1 MTTPLLR
8 VDPTLRIL
16 HRNGKFFAGRLSGST
31 GIRPLGTP
39 DLVLLSMFL
48 APAAPGEAAERLL
61 GGPRSSLLPVKPPLQ
76 HVVAAIA
83 QLRHAGVLVEAA
95 ASAEADDR
103 PARTLGD
110 CESRRPPDGQA
121 YFRLSTNFMLCPAAA
136 GFAINASGPRREHV
150 LGIELALLLI
160 SFAAGRSVAEA
171 VAGLHGP
178 GEPAVRLQA
187 VGWLIAEGLLVPGR
201 LAEAPVS
208 AGDGR
213 PGGEARPPGAA
224 AWEKMRPDGRI
235 PVYFVPHMENHYP
248 LALGMIA
255 SALRAHAGGDLLQR
269 FQLLPITYLTPE
281 ALING
286 PYRRFG
292 PGVWLFSNYMWS
304 LGVNLE
310 ISTAIKR
317 LDARNLTIHGG
328 PSTPNY
334 EQACRDFF
342 ARHGSVDI
350 AVHGEGEVAA
360 GETFECL
367 LRAADGAIRFDPHRL
382 AQVAGVSYRDPGDAA
397 TVRSTAPRRRLRQL
411 DALPSPY
418 LEGEF
423 DDYAG
428 RVEAAIVET
437 NRGCP
442 FACTFCDW
450 GSATNGKIAKFAHG
464 RVRDEIEWIGRNK
477 VRVLWIADANF
488 GMFPAD
494 VEFAAWVV
502 EVKRRFGYPQEVVV
516 NYTKNATTRLA
527 DIIRTFSTAGI
538 VSQGIISIQTTDADT
553 LKIIDR
559 QNIKTAKYDEL
570 LQVFADAGLPLST
583 DLMIG
588 LPGATVE
595 SFARDLQRYI
605 DVDVSV
611 KAYPTQLLPNSPM
624 AAPDYRA
631 RYRIEVDAQDFVV
644 SCHSFT
650 REDLARMKA
659 LNNVYV
665 ATEGYAALR
674 YVYRYL
680 QWDHGIPA
688 MTLMQ
693 AINDLASTDPDR
705 YPAITWVAKYFAG
718 NKCMPGGWRSFFDEI
733 AAFVE
738 ASWSIGRTP
747 AFDVVLRANEAAM
760 PDEAITYPLVLD
772 LSHDI
777 VAWFRAHNVR
787 GPVDAPC
794 LAEYPPGRFVVD
806 DPDGMVSIDHEFLQY
821 DSHQYFWELHSPISR
836 TRSAAGLAAQV
847 PAREPA
853 RMR

>member
-1 MTTPLLR
+1 
-8 VDPTLRIL
+8 
-16 HRNGKFFAGRLSGST
+16 
-31 GIRPLGTP
+31 
-39 DLVLLSMFL
+39 
-48 APAAPGEAAERLL
+48 
-61 GGPRSSLLPVKPPLQ
+61 
-76 HVVAAIA
+76 
-83 QLRHAGVLVEAA
+83 
-95 ASAEADDR
+95 
-103 PARTLGD
+103 
-110 CESRRPPDGQA
+110 
-121 YFRLSTNFMLCPAAA
+121 MLCPAPG
-136 GFAINASGPRREHV
+136 GFAINSSGTRREHV

-160 SFAAGRSVAEA
+160 AFATGRSVAAA
-171 VAGLHGP
+171 VASL
-178 GEPAVRLQA
+178 PATGDPAARLRA
-187 VGWLIAEGLLVPGR
+187 VGWLVAEGLLVPGR
-201 LAEAPVS
+201 FAEAPVA
-208 AGDGR
+208 AGVGR
-213 PGGEARPPGAA
+213 PGGAPRPPGAA
-224 AWEKMRPDGRI
+224 AWQAMAPDGRI

-255 SALRAHAGGDLLQR
+255 SALRAHAGGDLMHR

-281 ALING
+281 ELING

-317 LDARNLTIHGG
+317 LDGRNLTVHGG

-334 EQACRDFF
+334 EQACREFF

-360 GETFECL
+360 AEAFECM
-367 LRAADGAIRFDPHRL
+367 LRGNDGGIRFDPQQL
-382 AQVAGVSYRDPGDAA
+382 AQVAGVSYRDPDDPA
-397 TVRSTAPRRRLRQL
+397 TVSSTAPRRRLRQL

-418 LEGEF
+418 LDGVF
-423 DDYAG
+423 DHYAG

-464 RVRDEIEWIGRNK
+464 RVREEIEWIGRNQ

-494 VEFAAWVV
+494 VEVAAWVV

-527 DIIRTFSTAGI
+527 DIIRTFSAAGI
-538 VSQGIISIQTTDADT
+538 VSQGIISIQTTDEET

-595 SFARDLQRYI
+595 SFARDLQRYM

-665 ATEGYAALR
+665 ATEGYGALR
-674 YVYRYL
+674 FVYRYL

-688 MTLMQ
+688 MTVMQ

-718 NKCMPGGWRSFFDEI
+718 NKCMPGGWRGFYDEI
-733 AAFVE
+733 AALVD
-738 ASWSIGRTP
+738 ATWSVGRNA
-747 AFDVVLRANEAAM
+747 AFEVVLRANEAAM
-760 PDEAITYPLVLD
+760 PDEAITYPLVLE
-772 LSHDI
+772 LPHDV

-787 GPVDAPC
+787 GPVDAPS
-794 LAEYPPGRFVVD
+794 LAGYPPGRLVVD

-853 RMR
+853 GMR